1 MSKIKKGKK
10 QKNKEEITMEN
21 KEMFTEENT
30 VNEEITNTENVEEDV
45 IVETMEEVDYTA
57 NEVEE
62 FNEEVNETANEAEET
77 TNEVE
82 EESEE
87 DIKSGTI
94 DGCKKLYVRKEP
106 SKNSEPVSIV
116 EEGSELAIDII
127 HSTDDFYKVIT
138 MNGIEGFCV
147 KEYVKIN

>member
-1 MSKIKKGKK
+1 MGKTKKGKK
-10 QKNKEEITMEN
+10 TKNKEEITMEN
-21 KEMFTEENT
+21 NEVFTEENT
-30 VNEEITNTENVEEDV
+30 VNEELENTENVEEGVD
-45 IVETMEEVDYTA
+45 ETV

-62 FNEEVNETANEAEET
+62 FNEESNETMDETDKT

-87 DIKSGTI
+87 DIKSGII

-116 EEGSELAIDII
+116 EEGSELAIDIT

-138 MNGIEGFCV
+138 LNGIEGFCV

>member
-1 MSKIKKGKK
+1 MGKTKKGKK
-10 QKNKEEITMEN
+10 TKNKEEITMEN
-21 KEMFTEENT
+21 NEVFTEENT
-30 VNEEITNTENVEEDV
+30 VNEELENTENVEEGV
-45 IVETMEEVDYTA
+45 LETTEEIDETV

-62 FNEEVNETANEAEET
+62 FNEELNETMDKTEET

-82 EESEE
+82 KESEE
-87 DIKSGTI
+87 DIRSGII

-116 EEGSELAIDII
+116 EEGSELAIDIT

-138 MNGIEGFCV
+138 LNGIEGFCV
-147 KEYVKIN
+147 KGYVKIN